1 MNLKDEINY
10 RSFLLKRAI
19 KMPRY
24 HIPAGIGVASS
35 FLISLVDPLYPGNGA
50 LLLLGLTATGTG
62 MYLGLEPAVL
72 RFPTKFRFRFRG
84 WFERYSHLQRLTPP
98 ESGID
103 LQNSPISPAF
113 LLSQLQ
119 KMTRE
124 NLDEAQFTH
133 FVQEIE
139 VAFTQTERKVTEAK
153 NAINDI
159 KRRQI
164 SQEIQ
169 EETRRVAASVENYT
183 QTLQSVY
190 SIPNPDQKLK
200 AEEELQSLIHKSD
213 EN

>member
-1 MNLKDEINY
+1 
-10 RSFLLKRAI
+10 
-19 KMPRY
+19 
-24 HIPAGIGVASS
+24 
-35 FLISLVDPLYPGNGA
+35 
-50 LLLLGLTATGTG
+50 
-62 MYLGLEPAVL
+62 
-72 RFPTKFRFRFRG
+72 
-84 WFERYSHLQRLTPP
+84 
-98 ESGID
+98 
-103 LQNSPISPAF
+103 
-113 LLSQLQ
+113 
-119 KMTRE
+119 
-124 NLDEAQFTH
+124 
-133 FVQEIE
+133 
-139 VAFTQTERKVTEAK
+139 EAK